1 MWIQNIMELRFE
13 AKYSRKI
20 LRGIPIE
27 NNLKLAFV
35 FPLQGLVLT
44 SWIGE
49 LKTLVFNHIINLK

>member
-1 MWIQNIMELRFE
+1 MELRFE

-35 FPLQGLVLT
+35 FPLQVLVLT
-44 SWIGE
+44 Y
-49 LKTLVFNHIINLK
+49 